1 MVGYKYTDKD
11 TIEASHRCSKCGFIL
26 KDAVQTDCGHRYC
39 LSCISPLVS
48 QGSTRCSAVCNSTVV
63 KSKWFRDKIADR
75 EVLDLPVHCVN
86 QHLGCPWEGE
96 LRHRQA
102 HIENPCPFKRAVVRQ
117 ARAEEPAPGYVEE
130 LRCISVLINEVLI
143 KLSKSII
150 KLEEQMLDMASR
162 QDLHRVIDEELIRIT
177 KRIKEVQEEIHWLRC
192 RQELPARRP
201 SHLAIDC
208 VDGQVN

>member
-1 MVGYKYTDKD
+1 MTRYLQGDAQFELVKMVLQFDFAMVGYKYTDKD

-117 ARAEEPAPGYVEE
+117 ARAELFHLFALFSQIFVCNFTYNNEKNDLLSNAKLPSKPLQEVYT
-130 LRCISVLINEVLI
+130 ISA
-143 KLSKSII
+143 KMTQRHFKSFILDI
-150 KLEEQMLDMASR
+150 VFVML
-162 QDLHRVIDEELIRIT
+162 
-177 KRIKEVQEEIHWLRC
+177 
-192 RQELPARRP
+192 
-201 SHLAIDC
+201 
-208 VDGQVN
+208 